1 MTPASGAVSRQDISG
16 VHHRRE
22 TCRVCDDGQLGI
34 FLSLGPMPLA
44 NAFLRSPEEFAGEP
58 RYPLDLSFCESCS
71 HLQLVDVI
79 DPAVLFKEYLYVTG
93 TSETMNEHNRQ
104 HATALAEEL
113 ELGTGDLVV
122 EVASNDGSLLRWFRT
137 IGTRTLGIEPAAN
150 IAELARE
157 SGVETVTTFFDS
169 VAADD
174 IVERYGLARLV
185 IAKNVLAH
193 VDDPRDFLVG
203 CGRLAGTTGVI
214 VIEVPYV
221 ADMVERGEYDTVYHE
236 HLSYFSMTSL
246 IRLSETAGLVVDRVN
261 RLPIHG
267 GSLQLMLRS
276 RAADTGHCPDALA
289 LAAAERTAGLDQLAR
304 YEEFAADAFRN
315 RDAVREMLE
324 GLAREGR
331 SIAAY
336 GAPAKGNTLLNWCGI
351 GTSLVEFTVDRN
363 PLKVGM
369 FTPGMH
375 LPVHP
380 VSTLLSRQP
389 DCALLLTWNLA
400 DEIRNQQGEYQ
411 ARGGR
416 FVVPIPHPRFV

>member
-1 MTPASGAVSRQDISG
+1 MTRATVAVSPHELSP

-22 TCRVCDDGQLGI
+22 TCRVCDSGHLGI

-44 NAFLRSPEEFAGEP
+44 NAFLRSPEDFTEEP
-58 RYPLDLSFCESCS
+58 RYPLDLSLCESCS

-79 DPAVLFKEYLYVTG
+79 DPDVLFKEYLYVTG

-104 HATALAEEL
+104 HAKALAEEL
-113 ELGTGDLVV
+113 ELGTRDLVV
-122 EVASNDGSLLRWFRT
+122 EVASNDGSLLRCFGT
-137 IGTRTLGIEPAAN
+137 NGTRTLGIEPAAN

-157 SGVETVTTFFDS
+157 NGVETVTMFFDS
-169 VAADD
+169 LAVDD
-174 IVERYGLARLV
+174 IVARYGRARLV

-203 CGRLAGTTGVI
+203 CAKLADTTGVI

-221 ADMVERGEYDTVYHE
+221 GDMVDRGEYDTVYHE

-246 IRLSETAGLVVDRVN
+246 IRLSESAGLVVDRVE
-261 RLPIHG
+261 RLAIHG
-267 GSLQLMLRS
+267 GSLRLMLRS
-276 RAADTGHCPDALA
+276 PDADTGHCPEADA
-289 LAAAERTAGLDQLAR
+289 LAAAERKARLDQLAR
-304 YEEFAADAFRN
+304 YKEFAADALRN

-324 GLAREGR
+324 RLGREGR

-389 DCALLLTWNLA
+389 DCALLHTWNLA
-400 DEIRNQQGEYQ
+400 DEIKSQQREYQ

-416 FVVPIPHPRFV
+416 FVVPIPHPRFI